1 VQQNRQTQGAAG
13 QRRLTREEWEAQRER
28 RRRRRKFRNWTMFLV
43 GCAATGV
50 LVWGAGTAAMRML
63 PLVSSAL
70 TPQRTFEAQSSTSE
84 EYVFNAQDPYLVLVN
99 RNLPYTAAEE
109 PVLAQAQVQIQAD
122 EEAGET
128 LLLEA
133 TAAGAFR
140 AMAAAAEADGISLRL
155 VAGYEDAAATQAE
168 FAAWEQKYLA
178 EGLSEEEADARAAT
192 VAARP
197 GSNEHET
204 GLAADILADDYL
216 TKDTGFAD
224 TEAFAWL
231 RAYAADYGFIL
242 RYPEQRQSVTGVVYE
257 PWHWRYVGVEN
268 ARAIAA
274 SGVSLEEFIA
284 LQTQG

>member
-1 VQQNRQTQGAAG
+1 
-13 QRRLTREEWEAQRER
+13 
-28 RRRRRKFRNWTMFLV
+28 
-43 GCAATGV
+43 
-50 LVWGAGTAAMRML
+50 
-63 PLVSSAL
+63 
-70 TPQRTFEAQSSTSE
+70 
-84 EYVFNAQDPYLVLVN
+84 
-99 RNLPYTAAEE
+99 
-109 PVLAQAQVQIQAD
+109 
-122 EEAGET
+122 
-128 LLLEA
+128 
-133 TAAGAFR
+133 
-140 AMAAAAEADGISLRL
+140 MAAAAEADGISLRL

-168 FAAWEQKYLA
+168 FEAWEQKYLA

-197 GSNEHET
+197 GTNEHET

-268 ARAIAA
+268 ARAITA